1 MRSIRPSR
9 RQTPQST
16 VVGQRD
22 FATTLLDGRRV
33 IGRRNPGGWH
43 VHVYSP
49 GARLV
54 GYAVAATRPAA
65 LQAAGLSGGSAG
77 EVLGRIGI

>member
-1 MRSIRPSR
+1 MRSIRPNR

-16 VVGQRD
+16 VVGQQD

-33 IGRRNPGGWH
+33 TGRRNPGGWH

-54 GYAVAATRPAA
+54 GYAVAAPSPAA